1 MTMFQPQTYSSIEEL
16 KKASIMEAH
25 SDTTIDGRDV
35 FGYVD
40 GVAFFAD
47 YVWDDISEA
56 TYAVAAID

>member
-1 MTMFQPQTYSSIEEL
+1 
-16 KKASIMEAH
+16 MEAH

-56 TYAVAAID
+56 TYAVAVID